1 MPHTGCH
8 GVAVATSLNYSVPQV
23 PSPALPGSTESR
35 KRRKRK
41 KKKSP
46 QTIKVILASSE
57 QAKGLGPFGRTRAAH
72 EPIIKTRI
80 PSTVTGKGFRLL
92 FGFPP

>member
-23 PSPALPGSTESR
+23 PSPALPGSTKSR

-57 QAKGLGPFGRTRAAH
+57 QAKVLVPFGRTRAAQC
-72 EPIIKTRI
+72 
-80 PSTVTGKGFRLL
+80 LL
-92 FGFPP
+92 EGLEQHMSPLSKPGSPAQ